1 MNLELLIKAIQ
12 PVNVSGPLD
21 RDITAICYDSR
32 RVIEGALFVAL
43 PGEKADGTQFIDA
56 AIDRGAAAIVSEK
69 PGLTTRATGI
79 QVVNARHAMADLA
92 AAFFRQPSHRLKIAG
107 VTGTNGKTTTTFLI
121 KHILDTEFL
130 RCGLIGTVRY
140 VVGERE
146 LPADRTTPESADV
159 HELLWQMRSAGC
171 KSCAMEVS
179 SHALALDRVR
189 GVEFDVG
196 VFTNL
201 TQDHLDYHR
210 TMEAYFE
217 AKTLLF
223 SGIRD
228 QQRKKGR
235 AVVNGDD
242 RFGAQLA
249 NRFGHGEMEVITY
262 GMGHGAQFRASDVK
276 MDFGGTTYQLE
287 ALRKNYLVHMPFI
300 GGFNVY
306 NSLAAIATAHALGV
320 NVRHAVQALATAPAV
335 PGRLQGIPAQ
345 KPFRVFVDY
354 AHSDDALTNV
364 LKTLR
369 ELNPARLIVMFGCG
383 GNRDRAK
390 RPKMAAAVDALAD
403 HAIITSDNPRKEDPL
418 AIIEDI
424 KPGFRR
430 LTPEIVPDRRE
441 AIFHAIAMAQPRD
454 IILLAG
460 KGHESYQE
468 FADHTLPFDDAA
480 IAASALGSRTEFE
493 APSLRPRNPR
503 EHSEGRPLDA
513 EERRRRR
520 GDRDR

>member
-1 MNLELLIKAIQ
+1 MNLQVLLKAIQ
-12 PVNVSGPLD
+12 PVKISGSLD

-32 RVIEGALFVAL
+32 KVVEGALFVAL
-43 PGEKADGTQFIDA
+43 PGEKADGTEFIDS

-69 PGLTTRATGI
+69 PGLTTRAAAI
-79 QVVNARHAMADLA
+79 EVLNARHALADLSA
-92 AAFFRQPSHRLKIAG
+92 AYFRQPSHKIKVVG

-121 KHILDTEFL
+121 KHILDTDFL

-146 LPADRTTPESADV
+146 LPATRTTPESADV

-189 GVEFDVG
+189 GVEFDAA

-201 TQDHLDYHR
+201 TQDHLDFHR
-210 TMEAYFE
+210 TMDAYFE
-217 AKTLLF
+217 TKASLF
-223 SGIRD
+223 TGLRD
-228 QQRKKGR
+228 QKKNKGR
-235 AVVNGDD
+235 AIINSDD
-242 RFGAQLA
+242 R
-249 NRFGHGEMEVITY
+249 HGEKLADRLSRDMEVITF
-262 GMGHGAQFRASDVK
+262 GVGRDAQFRAGDVK
-276 MDFGGTTYQLE
+276 MDFGGTTFQLM
-287 ALRKNYLVHMPFI
+287 AVGKNYLVRMPLI
-300 GGFNVY
+300 GMFNVY

-320 NVRHAVQALATAPAV
+320 SVRKAVQSLAVAPAV
-335 PGRLQGIPAQ
+335 PGRLQAIVAQ

-364 LKTLR
+364 LRTLR
-369 ELNPARLIVMFGCG
+369 ELNPARIIVVFGCG

-403 HAIITSDNPRKEDPL
+403 HAIVTSDNPRKEDPI

-430 LTPEIVPDRRE
+430 LRPDCVPDRKE
-441 AIFHAIAMAQPRD
+441 AIYHAIAMAQPRD

-460 KGHESYQE
+460 KGHETYQE
-468 FADHTLPFDDAA
+468 FADSTVPFDDAA
-480 IAASALGSRTEFE
+480 IAASALSSRSEIE
-493 APSLRPRNPR
+493 PPPPRLPR
-503 EHSEGRPLDA
+503 ENR
-513 EERRRRR
+513 EERRP
-520 GDRDR
+520 

>member
-1 MNLELLIKAIQ
+1 MNLELLLKAVQ
-12 PVNVSGPLD
+12 PMNVSGPLD

-43 PGEKADGTQFIDA
+43 PGEKSDGTQFIDA

-69 PGLTTRATGI
+69 PGLITRATGI
-79 QVVNARHAMADLA
+79 QVADARHAMADLA
-92 AAFFRQPSHRLKIAG
+92 AAFFRHPSQKLKVAG
-107 VTGTNGKTTTTFLI
+107 VTGTNGKTTVTFLL
-121 KHILDTEFL
+121 KHILDSDFL

-159 HELLWQMRSAGC
+159 QELLWQMRSAGC

-179 SHALALDRVR
+179 SHALALHRVR

-217 AKTLLF
+217 AKAGLF

-228 QQRKKGR
+228 QPRKKGR

-242 RFGAQLA
+242 RFGVKLA
-249 NRFGHGEMEVITY
+249 DRFGRGDMEVITY
-262 GMGHGAQFRASDVK
+262 GMGRSAQFRASDVK
-276 MDFGGTTYQLE
+276 MDFSGTTYQLE
-287 ALRKNYLVHMPFI
+287 ALRKNYLVHMPLI
-300 GGFNVY
+300 GTFNVY
-306 NSLAAIATAHALGV
+306 NSLAAIAAAHALGV
-320 NVRHAVQALATAPAV
+320 NIRNAVKALAAAPAV

-354 AHSDDALTNV
+354 AHTDDALINV

-369 ELNPARLIVMFGCG
+369 ELNPSRLIAVFGCG

-454 IILLAG
+454 IILIAG
-460 KGHESYQE
+460 KGHEATQE
-468 FADHTLPFDDAA
+468 FSDHTIPFDDAA
-480 IAASALGSRTEFE
+480 IAASAVGSRTEIE
-493 APSLRPRNPR
+493 APSLRPRIPR
-503 EHSEGRPLDA
+503 ESDERPLDA

-520 GDRDR
+520 EERDR

>member
-1 MNLELLIKAIQ
+1 MNLQILLKAIQ
-12 PVNVSGPLD
+12 PVKVGGSLD

-32 RVIEGALFVAL
+32 KVVEGALFVAL
-43 PGEKADGTQFIDA
+43 PGEKADGTQFIDS
-56 AIDRGAAAIVSEK
+56 AIDRGAAAVVSEK
-69 PGLTTRATGI
+69 PGLATRAAAIEVT
-79 QVVNARHAMADLA
+79 NARHALADLA
-92 AAFFRQPSHRLKIAG
+92 AAYFRQPSHKIKVVG

-121 KHILDTEFL
+121 KHILDTDFL

-146 LPADRTTPESADV
+146 LPATRTTPESADV

-189 GVEFDVG
+189 GVEFDAG

-201 TQDHLDYHR
+201 TQDHLDFHR
-210 TMEAYFE
+210 TMDAYFE
-217 AKTLLF
+217 TKASLF

-228 QQRKKGR
+228 QKKKKGR
-235 AVVNGDD
+235 AIINGDD
-242 RFGAQLA
+242 RHGAKLA
-249 NRFGHGEMEVITY
+249 DRFSRDMEVITY
-262 GMGHGAQFRASDVK
+262 GLGRDAQFRAGDVK
-276 MDFGGTTYQLE
+276 MDFGGTTFQLS
-287 ALRKNYLVHMPFI
+287 AVGKTYLVRMPLI
-300 GGFNVY
+300 GMFNVY
-306 NSLAAIATAHALGV
+306 NSLAALATAHALGV
-320 NVRHAVQALATAPAV
+320 SVRSAVHSLASAPAV
-335 PGRLQGIPAQ
+335 PGRLQAIPAQ

-364 LKTLR
+364 LRTLR
-369 ELNPARLIVMFGCG
+369 ELNPARLIVVFGCG

-403 HAIITSDNPRKEDPL
+403 HAIITSDNPRKEDPI

-424 KPGFRR
+424 RPGFRR
-430 LTPEIVPDRRE
+430 LRPDCVPDRRE

-460 KGHESYQE
+460 KGHETYQE
-468 FADHTLPFDDAA
+468 FADHTVPFDDAA
-480 IAASALGSRTEFE
+480 IAAGALSSRSEIE
-493 APSLRPRNPR
+493 APSPRPRQPR
-503 EHSEGRPLDA
+503 ENPEGR
-513 EERRRRR
+513 RQ
-520 GDRDR
+520 

>member
-1 MNLELLIKAIQ
+1 MNLQVLLKAIQ
-12 PVNVSGPLD
+12 PVKISGSLD

-32 RVIEGALFVAL
+32 KVVEGALFVAL
-43 PGEKADGTQFIDA
+43 PGEKADGTEFIDS

-69 PGLTTRATGI
+69 PGLTTRAAAI
-79 QVVNARHAMADLA
+79 EVLNARHALADLSA
-92 AAFFRQPSHRLKIAG
+92 AYFRQPSHKIKVVG

-121 KHILDTEFL
+121 KHILDTDFL

-146 LPADRTTPESADV
+146 LPATRTTPESADV

-189 GVEFDVG
+189 GVEFDAA

-201 TQDHLDYHR
+201 TQDHLDFHR
-210 TMEAYFE
+210 TMDAYFE
-217 AKTLLF
+217 TKASLF
-223 SGIRD
+223 TGLRD
-228 QQRKKGR
+228 QKKKKGR
-235 AVVNGDD
+235 AIINSDD
-242 RFGAQLA
+242 R
-249 NRFGHGEMEVITY
+249 HGEKLADRLSRDMEVITF
-262 GMGHGAQFRASDVK
+262 GVGRDAQFRAGDVK
-276 MDFGGTTYQLE
+276 MDFGGTTFQLM
-287 ALRKNYLVHMPFI
+287 AVGKNYLVRMPLI
-300 GGFNVY
+300 GMFNVY

-320 NVRHAVQALATAPAV
+320 SVRKAVQSLAVAPAV
-335 PGRLQGIPAQ
+335 PGRLQAIVAQ

-364 LKTLR
+364 LRTLR
-369 ELNPARLIVMFGCG
+369 ELNPARIIVVFGCG

-403 HAIITSDNPRKEDPL
+403 HAIVTSDNPRKEDPI

-430 LTPEIVPDRRE
+430 LRPDCVPDRKE
-441 AIFHAIAMAQPRD
+441 AIYHAIAMAQPRD

-460 KGHESYQE
+460 KGHETYQE
-468 FADHTLPFDDAA
+468 FADYTVPFDDAA
-480 IAASALGSRTEFE
+480 IAASALSSRSEIE
-493 APSLRPRNPR
+493 PPPPRLPR
-503 EHSEGRPLDA
+503 ENR
-513 EERRRRR
+513 EERRP
-520 GDRDR
+520 

>member
-1 MNLELLIKAIQ
+1 MNLELLSKAIQ
-12 PVNVSGPLD
+12 PLNVSGSLD

-43 PGEKADGTQFIDA
+43 PGEKMDGMQFIDA

-69 PGLTTRATGI
+69 PGLSARATLL
-79 QVVNARHAMADLA
+79 QVANARHALADLA
-92 AAFFRQPSHRLKIAG
+92 GAFFRQPSNRLKIAG

-121 KHILDTEFL
+121 KHILDSEFL

-140 VVGERE
+140 IVGERE
-146 LPADRTTPESADV
+146 LPAVRTTPESADV

-189 GVEFDVG
+189 GVEFDAG

-201 TQDHLDYHR
+201 TQDHLDFHR
-210 TMEAYFE
+210 TMDAYFE
-217 AKTLLF
+217 AKANLF
-223 SGIRD
+223 AHIRD
-228 QQRKKGR
+228 QKNKKGR
-235 AVVNGDD
+235 AIVNGDD
-242 RFGAQLA
+242 RFGTMIAE
-249 NRFGHGEMEVITY
+249 RFGRDMEIITY
-262 GMGHGAQFRASDVK
+262 GMRHTAQFHAGDVQ
-276 MDFGGTTYQLE
+276 MDFTGTTYHLD
-287 ALRKNYLVHMPFI
+287 ALGKSYLVRMPLI

-306 NSLAAIATAHALGV
+306 NSLAAIAAAHALGV
-320 NVRHAVQALATAPAV
+320 NVRHAVQALANAPAV
-335 PGRLQGIPAQ
+335 PGRLQAVPAQ

-354 AHSDDALTNV
+354 AHTDDALMNV

-369 ELNPARLIVMFGCG
+369 ELNPARLIAVFGCG

-403 HAIITSDNPRKEDPL
+403 HAIVTSDNPRKEDPL

-430 LTPEIVPDRRE
+430 LKPEIVPDRKE
-441 AIFHAIAMAQPRD
+441 AIFHAVAMAQPRD
-454 IILLAG
+454 IVLLAG
-460 KGHESYQE
+460 KGHEIYQE
-468 FADHTLPFDDAA
+468 FADHTVPFDDAA
-480 IAASALGSRTEFE
+480 IAASALGSRLETEP
-493 APSLRPRNPR
+493 PSLRPRQPR
-503 EHSEGRPLDA
+503 ERSENRPHENDEPRRHR
-513 EERRRRR
+513 EERE
-520 GDRDR
+520 

>member
-1 MNLELLIKAIQ
+1 MNLQVLLKAIQ
-12 PVNVSGPLD
+12 PVKISGSLD

-32 RVIEGALFVAL
+32 KVVEGALFVAL
-43 PGEKADGTQFIDA
+43 PGEKADGTEFIDS

-69 PGLTTRATGI
+69 PGLTTRAAAI
-79 QVVNARHAMADLA
+79 EVLNARHALADLSA
-92 AAFFRQPSHRLKIAG
+92 AYFRQPSHKIKVVG

-121 KHILDTEFL
+121 KHILDTDFL

-146 LPADRTTPESADV
+146 LPATRTTPESADV

-189 GVEFDVG
+189 GVEFDAA

-201 TQDHLDYHR
+201 TQDHLDFHR
-210 TMEAYFE
+210 TMDAYFE
-217 AKTLLF
+217 TKASLF
-223 SGIRD
+223 TGLRD
-228 QQRKKGR
+228 QKKKTGR
-235 AVVNGDD
+235 AIINSDD
-242 RFGAQLA
+242 R
-249 NRFGHGEMEVITY
+249 HGEKLADRLSRDMEVITF
-262 GMGHGAQFRASDVK
+262 GVGRDAQFRAGDVK
-276 MDFGGTTYQLE
+276 MDFGGTTFQLM
-287 ALRKNYLVHMPFI
+287 AVGKNYLVRMPLI
-300 GGFNVY
+300 GMFNVY

-320 NVRHAVQALATAPAV
+320 SVRKAVQSLAVAPAV
-335 PGRLQGIPAQ
+335 PGRLQAIVAQ

-364 LKTLR
+364 LRTLR
-369 ELNPARLIVMFGCG
+369 ELNPARIIVVFGCG

-403 HAIITSDNPRKEDPL
+403 HAIVTSDNPRKEDPI

-430 LTPEIVPDRRE
+430 LRPDCVPDRKE
-441 AIFHAIAMAQPRD
+441 AIYHAIAMAQPRD

-460 KGHESYQE
+460 KGHETYQE
-468 FADHTLPFDDAA
+468 FADSTVPFDDAA
-480 IAASALGSRTEFE
+480 IAASALSSRSEIE
-493 APSLRPRNPR
+493 PPPPRLPR
-503 EHSEGRPLDA
+503 ENR
-513 EERRRRR
+513 EERRP
-520 GDRDR
+520 

>member
-1 MNLELLIKAIQ
+1 MNLQVLLKAIQ
-12 PVNVSGPLD
+12 PVKISGSLD

-32 RVIEGALFVAL
+32 KVVEGALFVAL
-43 PGEKADGTQFIDA
+43 PGEKADGTQFIDS
-56 AIDRGAAAIVSEK
+56 AIDRGAAAVVSEK
-69 PGLTTRATGI
+69 PGLTTRAAAI
-79 QVVNARHAMADLA
+79 EVINARHALADLG
-92 AAFFRQPSHRLKIAG
+92 AAFFRQPSHKIKVVG

-121 KHILDTEFL
+121 KHLLDTEFL

-146 LPADRTTPESADV
+146 LPATRTTPESADV

-201 TQDHLDYHR
+201 TQDHLDFHR

-217 AKTLLF
+217 TKAGLF

-228 QQRKKGR
+228 QKKKKGR
-235 AVVNGDD
+235 AVFNSDD
-242 RFGAQLA
+242 RHGAMLTD
-249 NRFGHGEMEVITY
+249 RFSRDMEVITF
-262 GMGHGAQFRASDVK
+262 GVGRDAQFRASDVK
-276 MDFGGTTYQLE
+276 MDFGGTTFQLS
-287 ALRKNYLVHMPFI
+287 AVGKTYLVRMPLI
-300 GGFNVY
+300 GMFNVY
-306 NSLAAIATAHALGV
+306 NALAALATAHALGV
-320 NVRHAVQALATAPAV
+320 SVRNAVQALAGAPAV
-335 PGRLQGIPAQ
+335 PGRLQAVAAQ

-364 LKTLR
+364 LRTLR
-369 ELNPARLIVMFGCG
+369 ELNPARLIVVFGCG

-403 HAIITSDNPRKEDPL
+403 HAIITSDNPRKEDPI

-430 LTPEIVPDRRE
+430 LRPDCVPDRRE

-468 FADHTLPFDDAA
+468 FADHTVPFDDAA
-480 IAASALGSRTEFE
+480 IAGSALSSRSEIE
-493 APSLRPRNPR
+493 APSVRPRPPR
-503 EHSEGRPLDA
+503 EDR
-513 EERRRRR
+513 EERRP
-520 GDRDR
+520 